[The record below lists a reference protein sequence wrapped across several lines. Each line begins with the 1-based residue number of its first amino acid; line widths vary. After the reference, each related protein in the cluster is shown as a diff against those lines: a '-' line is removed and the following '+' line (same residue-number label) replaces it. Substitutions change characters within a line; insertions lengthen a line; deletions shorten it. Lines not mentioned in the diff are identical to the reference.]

1 MHGDNNLS
9 TIQMEICSEVT
20 IFIFQR
26 KHDWLD
32 DFSNALKLIFMAS
45 EQFIFSIYKTSDD
58 SRYFVLRTVLPDF
71 NNISQSDEDESW
83 EIESKQRAELLKFI
97 TDRENCSGFEQIGEL
112 HGFPIGAIFYSEFGQ
127 SEVPVYYME
136 TDFGKPWIVFGT
148 ADSEGEFLTELTD
161 DDDLQALNPIGK
173 PIKIDVCFVT
183 PNDFNFN

>member
-9 TIQMEICSEVT
+9 TLQMEICSEVI
-20 IFIFQR
+20 IFIFHR

-32 DFSNALKLIFMAS
+32 NFSNALKLIFMAS
-45 EQFIFSIYKTSDD
+45 KQFIFSIYKTSDD

-71 NNISQSDEDESW
+71 NNASQSDEDESW
-83 EIESKQRAELLKFI
+83 EIESNRRSELLKFI
-97 TDRENCSGFEQIGEL
+97 ANREKSSGFEQIGEL
-112 HGFPIGAIFYSEFGQ
+112 HGFPIGGIFYSEFGQ

-136 TDFGKPWIVFGT
+136 TDFGKPWIVFGI
-148 ADSEGEFLTELTD
+148 ADSEEEFLTELTD